1 MFDPVVYYILAG
13 LLVFIIMF
21 GIFLMSNVKYAKI
34 GNILSAFA
42 MLLAVL
48 LTILQY
54 EIIDKW
60 IIFPYLGVGAL
71 IGIYLAYRVKMI
83 EMPEMVALLNGLGG
97 LASLVVG
104 AFAYFNIGVDISN
117 NFSYIV
123 AIIALMVGT
132 ITFVGSL
139 IAALKLHRIISGR
152 PVRVKFYKTIITI
165 LFTLQLVAIVISP
178 FKLINDLLFVVLLV
192 VISTLFSLVFTLRI
206 GGADMPITIS
216 LLNSFSGVAG
226 AISGLAIGDVLLVA
240 VGGIVG
246 ASGLIL
252 TKIMCQAMNKTLIEI
267 LLGKTSSVIEA
278 ESDNEDESTD
288 QSLEPKEDFKEIF
301 LKSRSVIIVP
311 GYGMAVAQAQQLVK
325 NLADIMK
332 KDGKTVKFAI
342 HPVAGRMPGHMNV
355 LLAEANVD
363 YDDLY
368 DMEVINNE
376 FKTTDLV
383 LIVGANDVVN
393 PKAKTHEGTP
403 IYGMPVLD
411 VEDANNI
418 FIFNYDLKPGYSGV
432 SNPLYKLNKAHL
444 FLGDAKETLKS
455 FMDDLKI

>member
-178 FKLINDLLFVVLLV
+178 FKLINDLLLWF
-192 VISTLFSLVFTLRI
+192 
-206 GGADMPITIS
+206 
-216 LLNSFSGVAG
+216 
-226 AISGLAIGDVLLVA
+226 
-240 VGGIVG
+240 
-246 ASGLIL
+246 
-252 TKIMCQAMNKTLIEI
+252 C
-267 LLGKTSSVIEA
+267 
-278 ESDNEDESTD
+278 
-288 QSLEPKEDFKEIF
+288 
-301 LKSRSVIIVP
+301 
-311 GYGMAVAQAQQLVK
+311 
-325 NLADIMK
+325 
-332 KDGKTVKFAI
+332 
-342 HPVAGRMPGHMNV
+342 
-355 LLAEANVD
+355 
-363 YDDLY
+363 
-368 DMEVINNE
+368 
-376 FKTTDLV
+376 
-383 LIVGANDVVN
+383 
-393 PKAKTHEGTP
+393 
-403 IYGMPVLD
+403 
-411 VEDANNI
+411 
-418 FIFNYDLKPGYSGV
+418 
-432 SNPLYKLNKAHL
+432 
-444 FLGDAKETLKS
+444 
-455 FMDDLKI
+455 